1 MGLFNNKKN
10 KKVYLY
16 AVIKKDDSK
25 NFLTLTLSKYEAIE
39 YIKNLL
45 KILNFSHFKS
55 WCLLKEIDVNDDKS
69 WTEYLAVCA
78 SEQLEEYSIV
88 KVSYLF
94 KDIVAMIRMFGHC
107 IPIGCSFDTAM
118 EKLYLADQISS
129 GTMSKI
135 IDDLTRG
142 DTISSETADPN
153 ANTVE
158 DDEGEEED

>member
-16 AVIKKDDSK
+16 AVVKKDNSK
-25 NFLTLTLSKYEAIE
+25 NFLTLTLSKDEAIE

-45 KILNFSHFKS
+45 KILNFSHFNS
-55 WCLLKEIDVNDDKS
+55 WCLLKEVDVNDDKS

-107 IPIGCSFDTAM
+107 IPIGCSFDTAI

-129 GTMSKI
+129 GTMAKI
-135 IDDLTRG
+135 IDDLTCG
-142 DTISSETADPN
+142 DGTSSETTDSN
-153 ANTVE
+153 DNTAK
-158 DDEGEEED
+158 DDECGEED